1 MHNMAR
7 PFKCRQIWR
16 NPNFVYFKPRAVP
29 LSSLREVILT
39 VDEAETL
46 RLKDLEKLNQIEAA
60 EKMNIHQSTFQRTL
74 TRAREKVS
82 DAIINGKAIKIHGG
96 NYKMPGGDR
105 TGPLGQ
111 GPFTGRRGGG
121 GGAGRGLGRGQG
133 FGAPPANCVCPNC
146 GYQEAKKPGVLCSS
160 LVCPKCNTRMVRG

>member
-16 NPNFVYFKPRAVP
+16 NPNFAYFKPRAVP
-29 LSSLREVILT
+29 LASLREVILT

-46 RLKDLEKLNQIEAA
+46 RLKDLEKLDQTEAA
-60 EKMNIHQSTFQRTL
+60 DKMGIHQSTFQRTL
-74 TRAREKVS
+74 VRAREKVS

-96 NYKMPGGDR
+96 NYKMPGGDG

-111 GPFTGRRGGG
+111 GPFTGRRG

-133 FGAPPANCVCPNC
+133 FGAPPVNCVCPNC
-146 GYQEAKKPGVLCSS
+146 GYQEAKKPGVPCSS
-160 LVCPKCNTRMVRG
+160 LVCPKCNARMVRG

>member
-16 NPNFVYFKPRAVP
+16 NPNFAYFKPRAVP
-29 LSSLREVILT
+29 LASLREVILT

>member
-16 NPNFVYFKPRAVP
+16 NPNFAYFKPRAVP
-29 LSSLREVILT
+29 LASLREVILT

-46 RLKDLEKLNQIEAA
+46 RLKDLEKLDQTHAA
-60 EKMNIHQSTFQRTL
+60 EKMGIHQSTFQRTL

-96 NYKMPGGDR
+96 NYS
-105 TGPLGQ
+105 
-111 GPFTGRRGGG
+111 
-121 GGAGRGLGRGQG
+121 QG
-133 FGAPPANCVCPNC
+133 FGAPPVNCVCPNC
-146 GYQEAKKPGVLCSS
+146 GYQEAKKPSVPCSS
-160 LVCPKCNTRMVRG
+160 LVCPKCNAKMVRG

>member
-7 PFKCRQIWR
+7 PFKCRQIWS
-16 NPNFVYFKPRAVP
+16 NPNFHYFKPRAVP
-29 LSSLREVILT
+29 LAYLKEVILT
-39 VDEAETL
+39 VDEAESL
-46 RLKDLEKLNQIEAA
+46 RLKDLEKLDQIEAA
-60 EKMNIHQSTFQRTL
+60 KKMNIHQSTFQRTL

-111 GPFTGRRGGG
+111 GPFTVRRG
-121 GGAGRGLGRGQG
+121 GGAGRGRG
-133 FGAPPANCVCPNC
+133 FGAQQGNCICPSC
-146 GYQEAKKPGVLCSS
+146 GYQEAKKPGIPCSTI
-160 LVCPKCNTRMVRG
+160 VCPKCNTKMVRD

>member
-29 LSSLREVILT
+29 LAILKEIILT

-46 RLKDLEKLNQIEAA
+46 RLKDLEKLDQIKAA

-82 DAIINGKAIKIHGG
+82 DAIINGKAIKIQGG
-96 NYKMPGGDR
+96 NYKMPGLDQ

-111 GPFTGRRGGG
+111 GPFTGR
-121 GGAGRGLGRGQG
+121 GRGQG
-133 FGAPPANCVCPNC
+133 FGAPPVNCVCPNC
-146 GYQEAKKPGVLCSS
+146 GYQETKKPGVPCAS
-160 LVCPKCNTRMVRG
+160 LVCPKCNARMVRG

>member
-7 PFKCRQIWR
+7 PFKCRQIWS
-16 NPNFVYFKPRAVP
+16 NPNFHYFKPRAVP
-29 LSSLREVILT
+29 LAILKEIILT

-46 RLKDLEKLNQIEAA
+46 RLKDLEKLDQIEAA

-82 DAIINGKAIKIHGG
+82 DAIINGKAIKIQGG
-96 NYKMPGGDR
+96 NYKMPGLDR

-111 GPFTGRRGGG
+111 GPFTGR
-121 GGAGRGLGRGQG
+121 GRGRDQG
-133 FGAPPANCVCPNC
+133 FGQPVKCICPNC
-146 GYQEAKKPGVLCSS
+146 GYQEPKKPGVPCAS
-160 LVCPKCNTRMVRG
+160 LVCPKCNARMVRG